1 MNRTGIPQDP
11 ALRQGGAEPAPG
23 GRRGLSRLVVV
34 LLVVVGLVGAGAGYL
49 WWVRPPVREAPL
61 PPGIEKGEDLLLSPP
76 IPPAGT
82 STGTLSFFSL
92 GTQRHEWVAFV
103 TWATKDPTSSR
114 NIELRLGQPVHVQGL
129 GTLTLTWVEPAP
141 PPWDLSSGSGPCLG
155 VNLNPDP
162 GVTMCMYAN
171 DCNESTQQPTAT
183 PTP

>member
-23 GRRGLSRLVVV
+23 GRRGLSRLVVA

-49 WWVRPPVREAPL
+49 WWVRPPVRRAPL

>member
-1 MNRTGIPQDP
+1 MS
-11 ALRQGGAEPAPG
+11 G
-23 GRRGLSRLVVV
+23 GRRGLSRLVVA

-49 WWVRPPVREAPL
+49 WWVRPPVRRAPL

-103 TWATKDPTSSR
+103 SWTPRGSATTGGKQD
-114 NIELRLGQPVHVQGL
+114 IELRLGHPVHVQGL

>member
-23 GRRGLSRLVVV
+23 RRRGLSRLVMV

-49 WWVRPPVREAPL
+49 WWVRPPVRRVPL
-61 PPGIEKGEDLLLSPP
+61 PPGIEKGEDLVLGPSIRLEFM
-76 IPPAGT
+76 
-82 STGTLSFFSL
+82 STGDLDFSSL

-103 TWATKDPTSSR
+103 TWATKDPTTSSR

-129 GTLTLTWVEPAP
+129 GTLTLTWVRPAP
-141 PPWDLSSGSGPCLG
+141 PPWDLPSGSGPRLG

-162 GVTMCMYAN
+162 GVTRCAYTN
-171 DCNESTQQPTAT
+171 DCNE
-183 PTP
+183 

>member
-1 MNRTGIPQDP
+1 M
-11 ALRQGGAEPAPG
+11 
-23 GRRGLSRLVVV
+23 SRLVVV

-76 IPPAGT
+76 IPPTVT

-103 TWATKDPTSSR
+103 TWAPKDPTNSSR

-129 GTLTLTWVEPAP
+129 GTLTLTWVRPAP
-141 PPWDLSSGSGPCLG
+141 PPWDLSDGSGPRLG

-162 GVTMCMYAN
+162 GVTRCARTD
-171 DCNESTQQPTAT
+171 DCNE
-183 PTP
+183 

>member
-129 GTLTLTWVEPAP
+129 GTLTLTWVSPAP
-141 PPWDLSSGSGPCLG
+141 PPWDLSDVSGPCLG

-171 DCNESTQQPTAT
+171 DCNE
-183 PTP
+183 

>member
-1 MNRTGIPQDP
+1 MS
-11 ALRQGGAEPAPG
+11 G

-61 PPGIEKGEDLLLSPP
+61 PPGIEKGEDLVLGPSIRLEFM
-76 IPPAGT
+76 
-82 STGTLSFFSL
+82 STGDLDFSSL

-103 TWATKDPTSSR
+103 TWATKDPTTSSR

-129 GTLTLTWVEPAP
+129 GTLTLTWVRPAP
-141 PPWDLSSGSGPCLG
+141 PPWDLSDGSGPRLG

-162 GVTMCMYAN
+162 GVIRCTGKNRYCFTRPAQEA
-171 DCNESTQQPTAT
+171 DG
-183 PTP
+183 